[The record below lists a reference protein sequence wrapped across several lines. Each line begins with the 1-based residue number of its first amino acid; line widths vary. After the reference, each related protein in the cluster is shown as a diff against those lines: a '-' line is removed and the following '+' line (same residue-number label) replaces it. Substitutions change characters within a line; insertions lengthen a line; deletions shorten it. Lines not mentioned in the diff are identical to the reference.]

1 MLKLSHNILL
11 SVSLLFFLFKSLQDT
26 NEQELYTTLY
36 NGDKIPLVGL
46 GTWKS
51 KPGAVEDAVKTAI
64 NVGYRLI
71 DCASAYENEK
81 EIGKALKEVI
91 GRSV

>member
-1 MLKLSHNILL
+1 M
-11 SVSLLFFLFKSLQDT
+11 
-26 NEQELYTTLY
+26 
-36 NGDKIPLVGL
+36 VGL

>member
-51 KPGAVEDAVKTAI
+51 KSGAVEDAVKTAI
-64 NVGYRLI
+64 NVGYQLI

>member
-1 MLKLSHNILL
+1 MA
-11 SVSLLFFLFKSLQDT
+11 QCAA
-26 NEQELYTTLY
+26 LY

-64 NVGYRLI
+64 RVGYRLI
-71 DCASAYENEK
+71 DGAHVYGNEK
-81 EIGKALKEVI
+81 EIGNAFKEVI
-91 GRSV
+91 GKWVVLILLVFLSFVRYCLFT

>member
-51 KPGAVEDAVKTAI
+51 KSGAVEDAVKTAI

>member
-11 SVSLLFFLFKSLQDT
+11 SVSLLFFLFKSLQYT

-64 NVGYRLI
+64 NAGYRLI
-71 DCASAYENEK
+71 DGAAAYENEK
-81 EIGKALKEVI
+81 EIGNALKEVI
-91 GRSV
+91 GKSV